1 MIQTMISNNH
11 HNIYNVGNYI
21 KGGKIRENICHL
33 SDKDKAA
40 EKIILQMRLT
50 EGVNRDILNINV
62 GNEKI
67 DEYIRMWYMREVGE
81 NVAFTADG
89 MDVSNYI
96 LSDLI

>member
-1 MIQTMISNNH
+1 
-11 HNIYNVGNYI
+11 
-21 KGGKIRENICHL
+21 
-33 SDKDKAA
+33 
-40 EKIILQMRLT
+40 MRLT

-67 DEYIRMWYMREVGE
+67 DEYIRMGYMQQLGE
-81 NVAFTADG
+81 NVAFTTDG